1 MATSKSH
8 NSGTVKD
15 TYKMFAP
22 NWRFSGSANQTVSFK
37 FLFTPTLVAMAMQQA
52 DVILT

>member
-15 TYKMFAP
+15 TCKMFALH
-22 NWRFSGSANQTVSFK
+22 QTGGFRGRQSNSIIQISVR
-37 FLFTPTLVAMAMQQA
+37 PTLVAM
-52 DVILT
+52 VTS